1 MKTMVALFVAIAAIL
16 GIALMVRKRT
26 TTTTA
31 TGTTPPTTTPP
42 GTTPPAPVVNASGQ
56 VISAL
61 NWLTGTESE
70 KAAALARMQAD
81 PTDKEW
87 FAVMDSLGN
96 PTGNITYETWADAT
110 KGASAAVTTVTTNN
124 ATRLAEIAEWNKKGA
139 TVGIGP
145 LPMTA
150 TTVDIAEYSAEYANN
165 PNNPANKDDNSL
177 GLFGTLLNTVGTSVG
192 LGRVGSDI
200 TGVAALST

>member
-1 MKTMVALFVAIAAIL
+1 MVALFVAIAAIL

-31 TGTTPPTTTPP
+31 T

-96 PTGNITYETWADAT
+96 PTGNITLETWADAT
-110 KGASAAVTTVTTNN
+110 KGASAAVTTLASNN
-124 ATRLAEIAEWNKKGA
+124 AARVATIQSLNKLSA
-139 TVGIGP
+139 AIGMAP

-150 TTVDIAEYSAEYANN
+150 TESDVSAYRAQYLNN
-165 PNNPANKDDNSL
+165 PNLPSNKSNLSL

-192 LGRVGSDI
+192 LGKVGSDI